1 VVTHFLAADGD
12 YASVLPDCEA
22 VEVRLG
28 DLLVRREERKRV
40 EEEFGLVAGAE
51 GSMTF
56 TASED
61 YREVRIED
69 LHFHFGRIQAE
80 VIRALHA
87 AQLAGDPWQSGKSI
101 LTAAGS
107 RSLRMADVFKSKSG
121 WRRLVLSNRHGF
133 YRIAIGQ
140 RAE

>member
-1 VVTHFLAADGD
+1 
-12 YASVLPDCEA
+12 

-28 DLLVRREERKRV
+28 DLLVRKEERKRV
-40 EEEFGLVAGAE
+40 EEEFGLEAGSEESA
-51 GSMTF
+51 TF
-56 TASED
+56 SASED
-61 YREVRIED
+61 YREVRFGD
-69 LHFHFGRIQAE
+69 LLFHFGPIQAE

-87 AQLAGDPWQSGKSI
+87 VQLAGDPWQSGKSI

-107 RSLRMADVFKSKSG
+107 RSLRMADVFKSKQG

-133 YRIAIGQ
+133 YRLAIGQ